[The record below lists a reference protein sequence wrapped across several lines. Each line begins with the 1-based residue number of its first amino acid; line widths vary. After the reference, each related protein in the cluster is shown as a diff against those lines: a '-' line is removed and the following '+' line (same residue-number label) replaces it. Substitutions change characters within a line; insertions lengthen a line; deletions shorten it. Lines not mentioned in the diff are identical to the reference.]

1 MSEAALPILAVAIG
15 LVGIGLGAALIR
27 ASGADT
33 RAGRRLAGARPAS
46 LPALQDQAAGDRLP
60 TGPVRVEGRVR
71 CANPLVTPD
80 GDRLAALH
88 RDVEVQLPDGR
99 WRVIERLREARTIDL
114 WERSA
119 SVRLELAE
127 LAEPLIC
134 IPRVWDG
141 SPADLGDSYRPAV
154 DRLAG
159 EFGTLHLARATTRQ
173 VSLVDQLIVLA
184 IARRDEHGRL
194 RLEPPPGGFLATNV
208 ELDTAMRL
216 LAGPRGTRMLAGFG
230 VVLVGAVVA
239 LAGLIGVLLVLS
251 G

>member
-15 LVGIGLGAALIR
+15 LLGVGLGAALIR

-33 RAGRRLAGARPAS
+33 RAGRRLAGARAAS
-46 LPALQDQAAGDRLP
+46 LPALQDKAARDQLP
-60 TGPVRVEGRVR
+60 KGPVRVEGRVR

-99 WRVIERLREARTIDL
+99 WRVIERLREARTVDL

-119 SVRLELAE
+119 SVRLDLAD
-127 LAEPLIC
+127 LAEPFIS
-134 IPRVWDG
+134 IPRVWEG
-141 SPADLGDSYRPAV
+141 SPSDLGGSYRPAV
-154 DRLAG
+154 DRVAG
-159 EFGTLHLARATTRQ
+159 EVGTLHRARATTRQ
-173 VSLVDQLIVLA
+173 LSLVDQLIVLA
-184 IARRDEHGRL
+184 IPRRDEHGRL
-194 RLEPPPGGFLATNV
+194 RLEPPSGGYLATNV

-216 LAGPRGTRMLAGFG
+216 LAGPNRTRMLTGYA
-230 VVLVGAVVA
+230 VGAIGVAALVAGAIGLLVA
-239 LAGLIGVLLVLS
+239 LS